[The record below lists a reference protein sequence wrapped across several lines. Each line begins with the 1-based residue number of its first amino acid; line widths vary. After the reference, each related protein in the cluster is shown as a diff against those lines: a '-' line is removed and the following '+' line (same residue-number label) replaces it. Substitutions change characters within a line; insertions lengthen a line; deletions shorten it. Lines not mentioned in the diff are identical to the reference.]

1 MGLTKKTALLLCL
14 CHTIRVCG
22 GFVAGLGA
30 AIFFAQC
37 VGWLSTGIWISI
49 EFQDLWQPAGWHQ
62 SSSDTAGLPRLLD
75 FPMRYVTTFPL
86 PLAFMLIGS
95 IAFISGASG
104 LRLGKNLSHE

>member
-1 MGLTKKTALLLCL
+1 MRSQGESDRIAAWRSAMGLTKKTALLL

-75 FPMRYVTTFPL
+75 FPMRYLTTFPL
-86 PLAFMLIGS
+86 PMAFMLIWRIGR
-95 IAFISGASG
+95 IS
-104 LRLGKNLSHE
+104 